1 MMTTEIE
8 LLTLLSR
15 LNPDNS
21 VLEKAQSLIN
31 SSIKWDVFLSLSCK
45 HATVGLVYKNLL
57 QLKNIPLDTKNEFK
71 RIYIKILTSNILNF
85 TENKRL
91 IEEINKTGIEVIS
104 LKGAIVSEKI
114 FGDLGL
120 YPSGD
125 IDILVK
131 VKDVDKTLKLLESK
145 GYQLKDK
152 GFDRYR
158 DFFIKELYHI
168 SLSNGIYLIEPHWNL
183 FFRYFTTPP
192 QFWWDESIVISY
204 GGRQYLSLSP
214 EKNILY
220 TSFRLF
226 IKAFNQLRFLVIISE
241 IIKYYG
247 DEIDWDTMF
256 VYAREYGFENVL
268 LVVLRLSSHLL
279 GAPVPERYIKVEGLR
294 VKALYKYVN
303 KMILRGGNLNP
314 INKVLLILLK
324 DDMAG
329 AFGVLLRRLF
339 PSMGEIIS
347 RYKLPYKHK
356 YERAVVYYIL
366 NPLFLL
372 MGKHQK

>member
-15 LNPDNS
+15 LNPDMS

-31 SSIKWDVFLSLSCK
+31 SAIKWDVFLSLSCK

-57 QLKNIPLDTKNEFK
+57 RLKNVPLDTKNEFK
-71 RIYIKILTSNILNF
+71 RIYINILTSNILNF

-131 VKDVDKTLKLLESK
+131 VKDIDKTLKLLESK

-168 SLSNGIYLIEPHWNL
+168 SLSNGKYLIEPHWNL

-247 DEIDWDTMF
+247 DEIDWDKMF
-256 VYAREYGFENVL
+256 VYAKEYGFENVL

-279 GAPVPERYIKVEGLR
+279 GAPVPERYIKVEGIR

-314 INKVLLILLK
+314 IHKVLLIFLK

-329 AFGVLLRRLF
+329 AFGVLLCRLF

-347 RYKLPYKHK
+347 RYKLSYK